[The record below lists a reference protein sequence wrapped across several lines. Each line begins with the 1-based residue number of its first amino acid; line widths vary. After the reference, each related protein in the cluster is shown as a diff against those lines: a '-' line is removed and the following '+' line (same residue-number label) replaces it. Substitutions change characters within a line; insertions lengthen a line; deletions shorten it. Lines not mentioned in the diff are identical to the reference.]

1 MIEFTDAEVK
11 EDLWAWNDFQ
21 DRMTEGERKQAFN
34 ENELLEPVSINSN
47 E

>member
-1 MIEFTDAEVK
+1 MTTPIEFTESEIK

-21 DRMTEGERKQAFN
+21 DRLEQEAAKNGSS
-34 ENELLEPVSINSN
+34 ELDE

>member
-1 MIEFTDAEVK
+1 MDNEITFTDAEIK

-21 DRMTEGERKQAFN
+21 DRIWAEAES
-34 ENELLEPVSINSN
+34 EESED